1 MTGQTSQPTLRD
13 WAMMLVLTVLWGSA
27 YAFIKH
33 AVVTL
38 PPGALI
44 FVRIATAAVLLT
56 AWTYYRGHR
65 LPPLNDKRWLWFAA
79 LGLFGNTLPFFLIS
93 WGQQFIDS
101 ALTGILIATMPLT
114 TIVLAHAFVPGDRM
128 NARRLAGFLIGF
140 AGVVVLLGPT
150 ALSGLGGT
158 GLIAQLGI
166 LAAACAYGI
175 NAVLARLQPDTPASL
190 SGAGMLIMAAILA
203 APLGLWQLAHAPH
216 IATTAWMATLWLA
229 VGPTAI
235 ASVMLMQ
242 IARTAGPSFL
252 AVVNYMTPIAA
263 MVAGVVIG
271 ETIGWNAAFALAI
284 ILGGVWLA
292 RSGRKPGAS

>member
-1 MTGQTSQPTLRD
+1 
-13 WAMMLVLTVLWGSA
+13 MLLALTILWGSA
-27 YAFIKH
+27 YAFTKH

-56 AWTYYRGHR
+56 GWTYYRGHR
-65 LPPLNDKRWLWFAA
+65 LPPLKDKRWLWFAA
-79 LGLFGNTLPFFLIS
+79 LGLFGNTLPFFLIG

-114 TIVLAHAFVPGDRM
+114 TIVLAHAFVPGERM
-128 NARRLAGFLIGF
+128 NARRVAGFLVGF

-150 ALSGLGGT
+150 ALRGLGGT
-158 GLIAQLGI
+158 GLIAQLGV
-166 LAAACAYGI
+166 LAAASAYGV

-190 SGAGMLIMAAILA
+190 SGAGMLIMAAILS
-203 APLGLWQLAHAPH
+203 APLGVWQLMHAPD
-216 IATTAWMATLWLA
+216 IAPTAWLATLWLA
-229 VGPTAI
+229 IGPTAI

-252 AVVNYMTPIAA
+252 AVINYMTPIAA
-263 MVAGVVIG
+263 LVTGLVIG
-271 ETIGWNAAFALAI
+271 ETVGWDAALALAI

-292 RSGRKPGAS
+292 RSGRKAEAD

>member
-13 WAMMLVLTVLWGSA
+13 WAMLLVLTVLWGSA

-158 GLIAQLGI
+158 GLIAQLGV

-203 APLGLWQLAHAPH
+203 APLGVWQLAHAPH
-216 IATTAWMATLWLA
+216 IAATAWMATLWLA
-229 VGPTAI
+229 IGPTAI

-263 MVAGVVIG
+263 MVTGVVIG
-271 ETIGWNAAFALAI
+271 ETIGWNAALALAI

-292 RSGRKPGAS
+292 RSGPKPGPN